1 LINLMAVFFL
11 GGHYV
16 TYFIFISLCSLPWS
30 DGICPVGQ
38 RRPGDRDR
46 RVRYDHSKALA
57 QKLKQARKSFKFVT
71 LKDGDHHLSNQKDRI
86 KFLQEV
92 EKFLAKNL

>member
-1 LINLMAVFFL
+1 
-11 GGHYV
+11 
-16 TYFIFISLCSLPWS
+16 
-30 DGICPVGQ
+30 
-38 RRPGDRDR
+38 
-46 RVRYDHSKALA
+46 VRYDHSKALA